1 MDGKDCCGLSAAQEC
16 RCHTDAALIAES
28 VRAFVARRV
37 RPAADAEDVTQDALL
52 RLYRGATSL
61 RDEQALQAWMYR
73 IAESAVVDHY
83 RRSGHR
89 PEPVA
94 PDDLPLIEE
103 AVEEPHATTEL
114 AACLPPLLARIPDD
128 YRAAL
133 ELTDLGE
140 LTQQQAAEQ
149 LGISTSGM
157 KSRVQRGRRMLRTEV
172 GRCCRI
178 ELDADGALTDA
189 QLRADAC

>member
-1 MDGKDCCGLSAAQEC
+1 MDGKDCCGLSEPDDC
-16 RCHTDAALIAES
+16 RCYTDAALIADS
-28 VRAFVARRV
+28 VRAFVVRRV
-37 RPAADAEDVTQDALL
+37 RRAEDAEDVTQDALL

-94 PDDLPLIEE
+94 PEDLPPAAAEVE
-103 AVEEPHATTEL
+103 APQAVAEL
-114 AACLPPLLARIPDD
+114 AECLPPLLARIPDD

-157 KSRVQRGRRMLRTEV
+157 KSRVQRGRRMLRTEI

-178 ELDADGALTDA
+178 ELDAGGGLADA
-189 QLRADAC
+189 QMRSDAC

>member
-1 MDGKDCCGLSAAQEC
+1 MDGKDCCGLSAAQDC
-16 RCHTDAALIAES
+16 RCHTDAALIAEA

-52 RLYRGATSL
+52 RLYRSATTL

-89 PEPVA
+89 PAPVA
-94 PDDLPLIEE
+94 PDDLPLTEDVVE
-103 AVEEPHATTEL
+103 APHAVTEL
-114 AACLPPLLARIPDD
+114 AACLPPLRARRPDD

-157 KSRVQRGRRMLRTEV
+157 KSRVQRARGMLRTEV

-189 QLRADAC
+189 QLRADTC

>member
-1 MDGKDCCGLSAAQEC
+1 MDGNDCCGLSAADSC
-16 RCHTDAALIAES
+16 RCHTDAALIAAS
-28 VRAFVARRV
+28 VRSFVAGRV
-37 RPAADAEDVTQDALL
+37 RRPEDAEDVAQDALL
-52 RLYRGATSL
+52 RLYRGAASL

-83 RRSGHR
+83 RRSGNR

-94 PDDLPLIEE
+94 PEELPAPAEP
-103 AVEEPHATTEL
+103 AEEPRAVAEL

-178 ELDADGALTDA
+178 ELDAGGALADA

>member
-1 MDGKDCCGLSAAQEC
+1 MVGNDCCGLSAAESC
-16 RCHTDAALIAES
+16 RCYTDAALIAES
-28 VRAFVARRV
+28 VRSFVAGRV
-37 RPAADAEDVTQDALL
+37 RRPEDADDVAQDALL
-52 RLYRGATSL
+52 RLYRGAAGL

-73 IAESAVVDHY
+73 IAESAVIDHY

-89 PEPVA
+89 PEPMA
-94 PDDLPLIEE
+94 PDDLPATAD
-103 AVEEPHATTEL
+103 AVDEPQALAEL
-114 AACLPPLLARIPDD
+114 AACLPPLLARIPED

-178 ELDADGALTDA
+178 ELDAAGALVDA
-189 QLRADAC
+189 QLRDDAC